1 MDKEADFIIV
11 GSGIAGLRAAIGL
24 SNAGAQVIVLTKD
37 RVEESNTGYAQGGV
51 AVVLSE
57 DDQVELH
64 LQDTLVAGA
73 GLCDEIAVQVL
84 VEEGPR
90 YIKELIDFGTRFD
103 TQNGRLVFTQEAAH
117 SRRRILHAQGDS
129 TGHEIVRALAAYARQ
144 LSGIRL
150 QSHATT
156 LDLVLQDGRVIGV
169 TYLDTATQQLRTLL
183 ARGVI
188 LASGGAGQ
196 IYQHTT
202 NPRIATGD
210 GLGMAYRAGAL
221 MRDMEF
227 VQFHPTALN
236 IASAPRFLL
245 SEAMRG
251 EGGLLRNA
259 QGKVFMANYDPRAE
273 LAPRDIVSRA
283 IVTEMQRTNA
293 PVYLD
298 MTHLP
303 ASFVRERFPHIFAT
317 CHHYGCDITLER
329 IPVSPAAHYIMGG
342 VFTDTLGRTSLPGL
356 YAAGEV
362 ASTGVHGA
370 NRLASNSLLEGLVF
384 GARAAET
391 ALAENAT
398 EPLPNN
404 PAIAKLVTT
413 DLAIKDTDSVLQ
425 QQIQQLMWQNVGIGR
440 RHAPLTQT
448 LMALNHWAQP
458 PQSLTMQNFLAVAQM
473 ITLAALFRTES
484 RGSHYREDYPQR
496 EDENWR
502 HHTIDQH
509 GSLRKQPLYCNV
521 VSD

>member
-303 ASFVRERFPHIFAT
+303 ASFVR
-317 CHHYGCDITLER
+317 
-329 IPVSPAAHYIMGG
+329 
-342 VFTDTLGRTSLPGL
+342 
-356 YAAGEV
+356 
-362 ASTGVHGA
+362 
-370 NRLASNSLLEGLVF
+370 
-384 GARAAET
+384 
-391 ALAENAT
+391 
-398 EPLPNN
+398 
-404 PAIAKLVTT
+404 
-413 DLAIKDTDSVLQ
+413 
-425 QQIQQLMWQNVGIGR
+425 
-440 RHAPLTQT
+440 
-448 LMALNHWAQP
+448 
-458 PQSLTMQNFLAVAQM
+458 
-473 ITLAALFRTES
+473 
-484 RGSHYREDYPQR
+484 
-496 EDENWR
+496 
-502 HHTIDQH
+502 
-509 GSLRKQPLYCNV
+509 
-521 VSD
+521 

>member
-1 MDKEADFIIV
+1 MPSTIEQVADFIVV

-24 SNAGAQVIVLTKD
+24 STAGAEVIVLTKD
-37 RVEESNTGYAQGGV
+37 RIEESNTGYAQGGV

-73 GLCDEIAVQVL
+73 GLCDEEAVQVL

-103 TQNGRLVFTQEAAH
+103 THNGRLIFTQEAAH

-129 TGHEIVRALAAYARQ
+129 TGHEIVRALATYARQ
-144 LSGIRL
+144 LTGIQL
-150 QSHATT
+150 QPHATT
-156 LDLVLQDGRVIGV
+156 LDLVLEDGEVIGV
-169 TYLDTATQQLRTLL
+169 TYLDTVTQQLRTLL
-183 ARGVI
+183 ARAVI

-236 IASAPRFLL
+236 IPAAPRFLL

-251 EGGLLRNA
+251 EGGILRNA
-259 QGKVFMANYDPRAE
+259 QGQAFMDNYDTRAE

-283 IVTEMQRTNA
+283 IVAEMQRTKA
-293 PVYLD
+293 AVYLD
-298 MTHLP
+298 MTHLS
-303 ASFVRERFPHIFAT
+303 ANFVRERFPHIFAT
-317 CHHYGCDITLER
+317 CRHYGCDITVDR

-342 VFTDTLGRTSLPGL
+342 IFTDTVGHTSLPGL

-391 ALAENAT
+391 ALVENDQ
-398 EPLPNN
+398 PLAAH
-404 PAIAKLVTT
+404 PAQV
-413 DLAIKDTDSVLQ
+413 DLTLTVPAVGKNDFELQ
-425 QQIQQLMWQNVGIGR
+425 QQIQQMMWQNVGIVR
-440 RHAPLTQT
+440 RQAPLLET
-448 LMALNHWAQP
+448 LMQLNDLSRQ
-458 PQSLTMQNFLAVAQM
+458 PQSLTMENFLAVAQM
-473 ITLAALFRTES
+473 ITQAALFRRES

-496 EDENWR
+496 DDEDWCS
-502 HHTIDQH
+502 HTIDQR
-509 GSLRKQPLYCNV
+509 GNLSTQTLY
-521 VSD
+521 